1 MIKGPLVTVYITN
14 YNYGKYIEKSINSVI
29 NQTYKNIEII
39 IIDDC
44 SNDNSR
50 KIFNKFLNIQ
60 NIKFIFNSKKIGLVK
75 SANKA
80 IKRSK
85 GTYFIRLDADDMFKK
100 SAIEKLIEIIKN
112 NKKISMLFPNFHF
125 FFEKTKKTKEF
136 KYMNKNKYS
145 LTDFPAHGA
154 CSMIK
159 KSSFEKIGGYSELFD
174 RQDGFYIWTAFLT
187 RNYIIKHLNKSLF
200 YYRIHGKNLSKNFIK
215 ILNERNKIISH
226 FLKKN
231 INNTELLLVKKNT
244 EKELISLK

>member
-50 KIFNKFLNIQ
+50 KKFNKFLNIQ

-85 GTYFIRLDADDMFKK
+85 GAYFIRLDADDMFKK
-100 SAIEKLIEIIKN
+100 SAIEKLIEIVKN
-112 NKKISMLFPNFHF
+112 NKKI
-125 FFEKTKKTKEF
+125 
-136 KYMNKNKYS
+136 
-145 LTDFPAHGA
+145 
-154 CSMIK
+154 
-159 KSSFEKIGGYSELFD
+159 
-174 RQDGFYIWTAFLT
+174 
-187 RNYIIKHLNKSLF
+187 
-200 YYRIHGKNLSKNFIK
+200 
-215 ILNERNKIISH
+215 
-226 FLKKN
+226 
-231 INNTELLLVKKNT
+231 
-244 EKELISLK
+244 